1 MPGRRNL
8 SEKGSFSL
16 SPSFSACLAD
26 GEAGIPFKK
35 NSVAAP

>member
-1 MPGRRNL
+1 MQGRRNL

-16 SPSFSACLAD
+16 SPSFSVFLAD
-26 GEAGIPFKK
+26 GEAGIPVKK